1 MLLTLDRFVR
11 EYCVRKKDHLTNPP
25 VHDIKNFIMPRNA
38 QLHFLERDHGDSVGI
53 LATNPLIQYNDK
65 GKVVSEFVLGYS
77 NETAGGFKRVTKDV
91 KEQIREYFRVNKTIV
106 NGMHSKSATLLD
118 KNTVVTNYGL
128 MEEGVTYFKNQ
139 YSWWNRFQ
147 NRWNTIFENI
157 VNAVNSNRREHFVV
171 VDIPNIFPSVQQ
183 LKRFQTSDSTEII
196 RKIANSERMVIAQF
210 WNWFNAEAK
219 TVLPRDSRVLERVFF
234 VFRFHDKWI
243 CVKPNL
249 LKSYI
254 KTPNNSAGS
263 FTEIQMQK
271 KFLVMLLTMVY
282 GSVDNMVFDETD
294 DVGDTIDPVVEEEEV
309 IEARRETIDYTASVA
324 TSGAVEETIKSEIAK
339 AFDKAI
345 VETEEKD
352 EFAELQAKRDKNI
365 DKLLDSLEEVNM
377 NVVEANEDVDGLDQS
392 IVEKDQDA
400 KIEEIAKA
408 PEIVIDYKEY
418 TPKPIQHDEMF
429 KEKLK
434 AHVLKGAV
442 TPQQMRRMEKLSQR
456 YKEIPDPLT
465 GTGSLEKASFIDPA
479 SLVISKD
486 KKFID
491 DLNMVA
497 DESMLKSTLLDF
509 DKKYINEVMQKDIYN
524 SVLAVQRHGIA
535 VQNYQIKR
543 VKKLGDEYDVHSVKL
558 VPVEGEPSTI
568 NFKVPVVDDFGVF
581 QSRGVRNFMKK
592 QRTDV
597 PIRKVSH
604 DEVALTSYASKM
616 FVERSQFSAYSSE
629 RWLRGQL
636 VELANPELK
645 IRWGGSSSEVEEN
658 SSPTNKDEK
667 AKVNLSKRTPLLY
680 SQMARSISSIE
691 YKGYVLYFDANKL
704 VDNFGDEV
712 VEAFESTRG
721 TQILLGK
728 GKNSLLILT
737 NAGIVHECSIDQ
749 EKNVELGP
757 LEDFLGIDTA
767 KKPTDCADVSM
778 LRKHIPLGV
787 LLGYY
792 IGLGNLLKTLKV
804 EHHFVPKGTR
814 GVVVDKNHVAIK
826 FADGTLMVNVRGN
839 YKAQLIIAGFNR
851 YKNFIK
857 DFSMYEFDKPTVY
870 GTVFA
875 QAGLPAR
882 FQREFNIL
890 RDMWVDPIT
899 EATLRDMGEPTDFV
913 LLLMRAAELLE
924 FDQHPPEMDRAYQRD
939 RGYERVSGFVY
950 EELIEA
956 IRAFDSNPIKSRAK
970 VTMNPEAVW
979 MDIISDETTA
989 PIEESNPIHN
999 LKEAEVVVY
1008 RGSGGRSSRTMNAK
1022 ARKFSRNAIGV
1033 DSEVTVDNGDAGT
1046 IRYLS
1051 ANPNYNSLRGTIN
1064 ILDKFDSSVNSSCL
1078 NTSTLL
1084 APGAT
1089 LDDPKRRS
1097 FISIQNSRT
1106 TNSEGAQI
1114 PPTRTG
1120 YERVVPFRT
1129 SDLFATMATEDGTC
1143 TRITE
1148 NAVVVKY
1155 KSGKEV
1161 VVELGKRDGKWAG
1174 KIIPHNVISNLKQG
1188 QKVKAGDA
1196 IAFNPMFF
1204 EIDTLGGTLAYKS
1217 GVLCRVGLVEE
1228 EFTYED
1234 SSEISQAFAEK
1245 LLTKNCEERF
1255 ITVSF
1260 DQEVND
1266 LVKVGDEVEYDT
1278 VLCVLQNNIGGVENA
1293 FTSSSLEAL
1302 RDISSLTPRAKNNGV
1317 ITNITAVYAGEV
1329 EDMSVSL
1336 QNIVAAS
1343 DRKLYK
1349 KARDMDKERVTG
1361 QKKAGERID
1370 GKTLEPNSVVIKVT
1384 IDITQDMGVG
1394 SKLVFGH
1401 QMKSVVSNAW
1411 EEEFTTMDGVPYDAK
1426 FSYASFIK
1434 RIVESGLLTGIL
1446 NTYLVETS
1454 KRFCEIYEKG

>member
-1 MLLTLDRFVR
+1 MLLTLDRFIR
-11 EYCVRKKDHLTNPP
+11 DYCVRKKDHLSSPP
-25 VHDIKNFIMPRNA
+25 IHDIKNFILPRNA
-38 QLHFLERDHGDSVGI
+38 QLHFLEQDSDESIGI

-65 GKVVSEFVLGYS
+65 GKIVSEFVVGYR
-77 NETAGGFKRVTKDV
+77 NDTAGGFK
-91 KEQIREYFRVNKTIV
+91 KETVSTSEEIRDYFRKNKSIV

-118 KNTVVTNYGL
+118 KNLVVTNYGL
-128 MEEGVTYFKNQ
+128 MEAGIRYFNNQ
-139 YSWWNRFQ
+139 YAWWNRFQ

-157 VNAVNSNRREHFVV
+157 VESVKSSRREHFVII
-171 VDIPNIFPSVQQ
+171 DIPNVFPSVMQMR
-183 LKRFQTSDSTEII
+183 RFMESDSTDNI
-196 RKIANSERMVIAQF
+196 RKIANSERMIIAQF
-210 WNWFNAEAK
+210 WNWFNDKAK
-219 TVLPRDSRVLERVFF
+219 SVVPRDPRVLEKVYFI
-234 VFRFHDKWI
+234 FRYHDKWM
-243 CVKPNL
+243 VVNPNL
-249 LKSYI
+249 LRTFM
-254 KTPNNSAGS
+254 KTSDNSRGA

-271 KFLVMLLTMVY
+271 KFLVLLLTMIY
-282 GSVDNMVFDETD
+282 GSVDNMVFDAVD
-294 DVGDTIDPVVEEEEV
+294 DEEATSVAVEEEEQ
-309 IEARRETIDYTASVA
+309 IEARRETVDYTAKH
-324 TSGAVEETIKSEIAK
+324 TTLDAVDKGVKAELVK
-339 AFDKAI
+339 AFDKVI
-345 VETEEKD
+345 VEVEEKD
-352 EFAELQAKRDKNI
+352 EFAEIQAKRDKKI

-377 NVVEANEDVDGLDQS
+377 NVVEASEDID
-392 IVEKDQDA
+392 
-400 KIEEIAKA
+400 A
-408 PEIVIDYKEY
+408 PEQSLVKDDQGEDIEATAQKETVVIDYKEY
-418 TPKPIQHDEMF
+418 TPPPLNHEEMF

-442 TPQQMRRMEKLSQR
+442 SPMQMRRMEKLAKR
-456 YKEIPDPLT
+456 YTEIPDPLT
-465 GTGSLEKASFIDPA
+465 GTSSLQQAAVIDPA
-479 SLVISKD
+479 NLVISKD

-491 DLNMVA
+491 NLNMVA
-497 DESMLKSTLLDF
+497 DESMLKSTLLEF

-535 VQNYQIKR
+535 IQNYQIKR

-616 FVERSQFSAYSSE
+616 FIERSQFAAYSSE

-645 IRWGGSSSEVEEN
+645 IRWGGTSSEVEE
-658 SSPTNKDEK
+658 TVLVTDKGAKKD
-667 AKVNLSKRTPLLY
+667 VGLSKRTPLLY
-680 SQMARSISSIE
+680 SQLARSINSIE
-691 YKGYVLYFDANKL
+691 YKGYVMFFDANRL
-704 VDNFGDEV
+704 VENFGDEV
-712 VEAFESTRG
+712 VNAFESTRG
-721 TQILLGK
+721 KQILLGK
-728 GKNSLLILT
+728 GNNSLLILT
-737 NAGIVHECSIDQ
+737 NTGIVHECSIDQ
-749 EKNVELGP
+749 EKNVEIGP
-757 LEDFLGIDTA
+757 LEEFLGIDTS
-767 KKPTDCADVSM
+767 KKPVDCADVSM

-792 IGLGNLLKTLKV
+792 LGLGNLLKTLKV
-804 EHHFVPKGTR
+804 NHNFIPKGTR
-814 GVVVDKNHVAIK
+814 GFVPEKGHVNIK
-826 FADGTLMVNVRGN
+826 FADGTLVVDVRGN

-857 DFSMYEFDKPTVY
+857 DFSMYEFDKPNVY

-899 EATLRDMGEPTDFV
+899 EATLIEMGEPTDFV

-956 IRAFDSNPIKSRAK
+956 IRAFDSNPVKSRAK

-1051 ANPNYNSLRGTIN
+1051 ANPNYNSLRGTTN

-1106 TNSEGAQI
+1106 TNSEGSQVL
-1114 PPTRTG
+1114 PTRTG

-1129 SDLFATMATEDGTC
+1129 SNLFATMAFEEGTC
-1143 TRITE
+1143 TRVTE

-1174 KIIPHNVISNLKQG
+1174 KIIPHNVITNLKEG

-1204 EIDTLGGTLAYKS
+1204 EVDTLGGTLAYKA

-1245 LLTKNCEERF
+1245 LTTKNCEERF
-1255 ITVSF
+1255 VTVSF

-1266 LVKVGDEVEYDT
+1266 LVKIGDEVEYDT
-1278 VLCVLQNNIGGVENA
+1278 ILCVLQNNIGGVESA
-1293 FTSSSLEAL
+1293 FTGSASLEAL

-1317 ITNITAVYAGEV
+1317 VTAISAIYAGEV
-1329 EDMSVSL
+1329 EEMSNTL
-1336 QNIVAAS
+1336 QNIVSVS

-1370 GKTLEPNSVVIKVT
+1370 GKTLEPNTVVLKIT
-1384 IDITQDMGVG
+1384 IDVSQDMGVG
-1394 SKLVFGH
+1394 SKVVFGH

-1411 EEEFTTMDGVPYDAK
+1411 EEEFCTMDGVPYDAK

>member
-1 MLLTLDRFVR
+1 MLLTLDRFIR
-11 EYCVRKKDHLTNPP
+11 EYCIRKKDHLANPP
-25 VHDIKNFIMPRNA
+25 VHNLNNFVLPRNA
-38 QLHFLERDHGDSVGI
+38 QLHFLERDAGDSIGV
-53 LATNPLIQYNDK
+53 LANNPMIQYNDK
-65 GKVVSEFVLGYS
+65 GKVVSEFIVGYK
-77 NETAGGFKRVTKDV
+77 NAKAGGFKVVTKDP
-91 KEQIREYFRVNKTIV
+91 KEQIREYFRINKSIV

-118 KNTVVTNYGL
+118 KNLVVSNYGL

-139 YSWWNRFQ
+139 YAWWNRFQ

-157 VNAVNSNRREHFVV
+157 AEAVKSNRREHFVV
-171 VDIPNIFPSVQQ
+171 IDVPNIFPSVQQ
-183 LKRFQTSDSTEII
+183 LKRFQADPTNDII
-196 RKIANSERMVIAQF
+196 RKIANSERMLIAQF
-210 WNWFNAEAK
+210 WNWFNSKAA
-219 TVLPRDSRVLERVFF
+219 TVLPRDPRVLQKIYL
-234 VFRFHDKWI
+234 VFRYHDKWM
-243 CVKPNL
+243 CVNPSL
-249 LKSYI
+249 LTTFVKSE
-254 KTPNNSAGS
+254 NNPRGS

-271 KFLVMLLTMVY
+271 KFLVMLLTMIY
-282 GSVDNMVFDETD
+282 GSLDDMVFDEID
-294 DVGDTIDPVVEEEEV
+294 EASEANVVDTEEEV
-309 IEARRETIDYTASVA
+309 ITSRRDTIDYTATKQSNN
-324 TSGAVEETIKSEIAK
+324 AVEETVKTEIVK
-339 AFDKAI
+339 AFDKVVLE
-345 VETEEKD
+345 VEAKD
-352 EFAELQAKRDKNI
+352 EFAEIQAKRDRKI
-365 DKLLDSLEEVNM
+365 EKLLDGLEEVNL
-377 NVVEANEDVDGLDQS
+377 NVVEASEEIDTPDQTIVKDDEAEEIVATIAREDV
-392 IVEKDQDA
+392 I
-400 KIEEIAKA
+400 
-408 PEIVIDYKEY
+408 IDYKEY
-418 TPKPIQHDEMF
+418 SPPQRNHEDMF

-442 TPQQMRRMEKLSQR
+442 TPQQMRRLEKIAQR

-465 GTGSLEKASFIDPA
+465 GTGTLEQASFIDPTT
-479 SLVISKD
+479 LTVSKD
-486 KKFID
+486 KKFVDSIG
-491 DLNMVA
+491 MVA

-509 DKKYINEVMQKDIYN
+509 DKRYINEVMQKDVYN
-524 SVLAVQRHGIA
+524 AVLAAQRHGIA

-543 VKKLGDEYDVHSVKL
+543 VKKLGDEYDVHSVKF
-558 VPVEGEPSTI
+558 VPVEGEPSTV
-568 NFKVPVVDDFGVF
+568 NFKIPVVDDFGVF
-581 QSRGVRNFMKK
+581 QSRSVRNFMKK
-592 QRTDV
+592 QRVDI

-604 DEVALTSYASKM
+604 DEVALTSDMSKM
-616 FVERSQFSAYSSE
+616 FVERSQFAAYSSE
-629 RWLRGQL
+629 RWLRSQL
-636 VELANPELK
+636 VELASPELK
-645 IRWGGSSSEVEEN
+645 LRWGGNNSEVEE
-658 SSPTNKDEK
+658 SVTATASGEK
-667 AKVNLSKRTPLLY
+667 AKVNLAKRTPLLY
-680 SQMARSISSIE
+680 SQLSRSISSIE
-691 YKGYVLYFDANKL
+691 YKEYVLYFDANKL
-704 VDNFGDEV
+704 ETNFGDEV
-712 VEAFESTRG
+712 VKAFEATRG

-737 NAGIVHECSIDQ
+737 NAGIIHECSIDQ
-749 EKNVELGP
+749 EKNVEIGP
-757 LEDFLGIDTA
+757 LEEFLGLDTS

-792 IGLGNLLKTLKV
+792 LGLGNLLKTLKV
-804 EHHFVPKGTR
+804 DTHFVAKGTR
-814 GVVVDKNHVAIK
+814 GFVPEKGHVAIK
-826 FADGTLMVNVRGN
+826 FSDGTLVVNVKGN

-857 DFSMYEFDKPTVY
+857 EYSVYEFDKPNVY
-870 GTVFA
+870 GTIFA

-890 RDMWVDPIT
+890 RNMWVDPIT
-899 EATLRDMGEPTDFV
+899 EATLLDMGEPTDFV
-913 LLLMRAAELLE
+913 LLLIRAAELLE

-950 EELIEA
+950 KEMIEA
-956 IRAFDSNPIKSRAK
+956 IRAFDSNPVKARAK
-970 VTMNPEAVW
+970 VSMNPEAVW

-1008 RGSGGRSSRTMNAK
+1008 RGAGGRSSRTMNAK
-1022 ARKFSRNAIGV
+1022 SRKFSRNAIGV

-1051 ANPNYNSLRGTIN
+1051 ANPNYNSLRGTVN
-1064 ILDKFDSSVNSSCL
+1064 ILDKFDASVNSSCL

-1084 APGAT
+1084 APGST

-1106 TNSEGAQI
+1106 TNSEGAHI

-1120 YERVVPFRT
+1120 YERVIPYRT
-1129 SDLFATMATEDGTC
+1129 SDLFATMATEEGTC
-1143 TRITE
+1143 TRLTE
-1148 NAVVVKY
+1148 NAVIVKY

-1174 KIIPHNVISNLKQG
+1174 KIIPHNIISNLKEG
-1188 QKVKAGDA
+1188 QKVKVGDA

-1204 EIDTLGGTLAYKS
+1204 EIDTLGGSLAYKS

-1255 ITVSF
+1255 VTVSF

-1266 LVKVGDEVEYDT
+1266 LVKIGDEVEYDSI
-1278 VLCVLQNNIGGVENA
+1278 LCVLQNNIGGIENS
-1293 FTSSSLEAL
+1293 FTSNSLEAL
-1302 RDISSLTPRAKNNGV
+1302 RDISSLTPRAKNNGIV
-1317 ITNITAVYAGEV
+1317 TSISTVYAGDV
-1329 EDMSVSL
+1329 EEMSASL
-1336 QNIVAAS
+1336 QNIVSAS

-1361 QKKAGERID
+1361 QKKVGERID
-1370 GKTLEPNSVVIKVT
+1370 GKTLEPNSVVIKIT

-1394 SKLVFGH
+1394 SKLVFAH

-1411 EEEFTTMDGVPYDAK
+1411 EEEFCTMDGVPYDAK

-1446 NTYLVETS
+1446 NTYLVES
-1454 KRFCEIYEKG
+1454 GKRFCEIYEKG